1 MRKAID
7 EKLTYFNDDELKKV
21 HDDAEQKYKSLV
33 NIRYHVIDEIIENES
48 FHC

>member
-21 HDDAEQKYKSLV
+21 HDDAEQKCKSL
-33 NIRYHVIDEIIENES
+33 VIDEIIENQS